1 MKDKVVIKNLV
12 EYQSYIKWTFKCM
25 NIRKKIKY
33 YSMVSLDNNVMEKK
47 QSRKV
52 LVVIELSFPALK
64 ET

>member
-1 MKDKVVIKNLV
+1 MHQYTK
-12 EYQSYIKWTFKCM
+12 T
-25 NIRKKIKY
+25 IKY
-33 YSMVSLDNNVMEKK
+33 YSMVSLDKCNVMEKK